1 MNHLGCRIDDF
12 SNNCIRFREKVT
24 SKMANAEV
32 LNRAATTLEGI
43 FVHVTECN
51 NNNNNNDTLYGQN
64 NKPCAFYTLR
74 NNTFPKY

>member
-1 MNHLGCRIDDF
+1 
-12 SNNCIRFREKVT
+12 
-24 SKMANAEV
+24 MANAEV

-51 NNNNNNDTLYGQN
+51 NNNNNNNDTLYGQN